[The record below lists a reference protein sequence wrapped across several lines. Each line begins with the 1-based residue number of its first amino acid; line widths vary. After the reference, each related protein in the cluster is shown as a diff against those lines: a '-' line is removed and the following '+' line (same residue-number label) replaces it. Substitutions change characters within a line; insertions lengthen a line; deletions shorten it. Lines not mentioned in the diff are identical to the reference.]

1 VTAGREISDSAGRA
15 GEAALRRINN
25 PSINH
30 KIYGERFVKA
40 RVLACFLSGALPELR
55 QFGIAASVET

>member
-1 VTAGREISDSAGRA
+1 MTAGRAIADGAGRV
-15 GEAALRRINN
+15 GEAVSGRINT

-40 RVLACFLSGALPELR
+40 RVLACFLSGMLPE
-55 QFGIAASVET
+55 